1 MKAEQAQY
9 LDHQRVNQK
18 TASLVILL
26 TLKYSRT
33 EVAVFT

>member
-9 LDHQRVNQK
+9 LDRQRVNQK
-18 TASLVILL
+18 IATLVILL